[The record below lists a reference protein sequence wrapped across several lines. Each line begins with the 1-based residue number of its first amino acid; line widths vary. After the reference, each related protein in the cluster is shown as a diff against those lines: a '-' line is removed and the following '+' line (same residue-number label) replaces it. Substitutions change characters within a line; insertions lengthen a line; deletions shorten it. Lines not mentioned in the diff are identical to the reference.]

1 MCLDNINANVLC
13 YKDKDYLSDDDL
25 IKILPLKKDSK
36 GKYIDSFKLKIFFN
50 FLSNNDELKRQMNVL
65 DRKGCLLCSVE
76 LEKICNDSNNLFL
89 PLVDFEIDLTK
100 NEDFY
105 LNLNYNIRCNV
116 PIYLPKGE
124 EEGNYVLNLMLKR
137 KINDYEDK
145 EWTLQ
150 SIYGIRIIDNNE
162 NI

>member
-13 YKDKDYLSDDDL
+13 YKDKDYLSDYYL